1 MSHHAER
8 LALAVPLVRHLLA
21 HLGAQST
28 PTGKSLGLT
37 NTRVMALGAAL
48 HAHGPAADGL
58 AMSDL
63 AAALDLPAPLATRTV
78 DELVERGLLER
89 TGDPSDRR
97 RVLVRPTP
105 EGIRAFED
113 LHHESEKVMAEVLGR
128 MTTEE
133 GDALVVG
140 LEALLRVMHEP
151 GGILPRHDHP

>member
-8 LALAVPLVRHLLA
+8 LARAVPLVRHTLA
-21 HLGAQST
+21 HLGAQAT

-37 NTRVMALGAAL
+37 NTRMMALAAAL
-48 HAHGPAADGL
+48 RADGL

-89 TGDPSDRR
+89 GGDPSDRR

-105 EGIRAFED
+105 GGTRAFED
-113 LHHESEKVMAEVLGR
+113 VHHEAEQVIGEVLER
-128 MTTEE
+128 MTSEE
-133 GDALVVG
+133 GDALVLG
-140 LEALLRVMHEP
+140 LEALLRVMHGP
-151 GGILPRHDHP
+151 GGILPGHDHP

>member
-1 MSHHAER
+1 MSHHAEK
-8 LALAVPLVRHLLA
+8 LARAVPLVRHLLA

-28 PTGKSLGLT
+28 PTGKSFGLT

-48 HAHGPAADGL
+48 RADGL

-89 TGDPSDRR
+89 AGDPSDRR

-105 EGIRAFED
+105 DGIRAFED
-113 LHHESEKVMAEVLGR
+113 VHHESEHVIGEVLER

-140 LEALLRVMHEP
+140 LEALLRAMHEP
-151 GGILPRHDHP
+151 GGTLPRHHHP